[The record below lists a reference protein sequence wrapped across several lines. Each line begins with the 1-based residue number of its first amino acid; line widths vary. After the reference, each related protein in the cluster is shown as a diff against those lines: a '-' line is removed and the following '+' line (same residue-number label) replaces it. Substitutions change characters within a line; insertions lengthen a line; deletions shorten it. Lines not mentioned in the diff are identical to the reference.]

1 MVSATRSQSA
11 GARGARQRLQIE
23 CTRRGEE
30 HTPSELAEVL
40 RGHEYPPHFID
51 FEAAQPVI
59 PFHTGMRPYDRVA
72 FQWSCHTIRE
82 PGAPSKH
89 AEWTNTDRALPNVE
103 FARSL
108 REAIGSAGTV
118 YVWSAYES
126 ATLKSIR
133 AQMDAYSL
141 GTGDV
146 ERGSIVEWL
155 DVMDAGKATRIIDL
169 NRLALD
175 YHFHP
180 LIEGRTSI
188 KVVLP
193 AVLAANAAVL
203 NRPEMQKY
211 RSLAPDGSLQSP
223 YASLPELTLPDETTM
238 EAVREGTG
246 AMRAYEEM
254 LFGVYSRDPEY
265 GAALRDL
272 LLQYCELD
280 TAAMVMIWDH

>member
-1 MVSATRSQSA
+1 M
-11 GARGARQRLQIE
+11 
-23 CTRRGEE
+23 
-30 HTPSELAEVL
+30 L
-40 RGHEYPPHFID
+40 RGHKYPLHFID

-59 PFHTGMRPYDRVA
+59 PFHAGMRPYERVA

-82 PGAPSKH
+82 PGAPSEH
-89 AEWTNTDRALPNVE
+89 AEWINTDRALPNVE

-141 GTGDV
+141 GTSDADRA
-146 ERGSIVEWL
+146 EIVEWL
-155 DVMDAGKATRIIDL
+155 DEMDAGRGTRVVDL

-175 YHFHP
+175 YYFHP
-180 LIEGRTSI
+180 LMAGRTSI
-188 KVVLP
+188 KAVLP

-203 NRPEMQKY
+203 DRPEMQKY

-223 YASLPELTLPDETTM
+223 YASLPALTLPDGTTM

-265 GAALRDL
+265 KAALRDL

-280 TAAMVMIWDH
+280 TAAMVMIWDHWVG